1 MIFLFEDRK
10 ERKEQFIKDEHYP
23 FILEKP
29 IECSNLDELDVFLKE
44 NFREA
49 KVFLL
54 HKSYELRNPTITIEK
69 FKTKAESILHIPV
82 VLFSGG
88 SNNNLIQEN
97 GFVTAEINSGVMY
110 KNLRLFHDD
119 YQESGVPNIPMLVYG
134 ANYRLNQLMEMQAK
148 VNLYFFNREYSK
160 KMNDGDVDELLDIT
174 DTIKDP
180 EAKDMV
186 DRMWDW
192 INSEG
197 IETISINTLQT
208 IIQRMINQL

>member
-1 MIFLFEDRK
+1 MIFLFEDRQ

-23 FILEKP
+23 LILEKP
-29 IECSNLDELDVFLKE
+29 IECSNLDELDVFLNE

-54 HKSYELRNPTITIEK
+54 HKSYELKNTTITIEK
-69 FKTKAESILHIPV
+69 FKTKVESILHIPV

-88 SNNNLIQEN
+88 SNNNLIQERD
-97 GFVTAEINSGVMY
+97 FVTAEINSGVMY

-119 YQESGVPNIPMLVYG
+119 YQKSGIPNIPLLVYG

-148 VNLYFFNREYSK
+148 VNLYFFNRDYSK
-160 KMNDGDVDELLDIT
+160 NMNGDDVDELLDIT

-180 EAKDMV
+180 EAKDMINK
-186 DRMWDW
+186 MWNW

-197 IETISINTLQT
+197 VETISINTMQS